1 MSGSKSSARGDRPD
15 LLTAA
20 IFVGVGALGLW
31 AGRTLD
37 IGSLASMGAGF
48 VPTIIC
54 WLLIGIGLWVGLLGL
69 RRDHTPIEPVKLRPI
84 LVITTSIIG
93 FAFIAAWLG
102 FVAASLFLIVASSL
116 AERETRVVETVLL
129 AIGLSIFGALVFVV
143 GLGVQIKLLPF

>member
-37 IGSLASMGAGF
+37 FGSLASMGAGF

-54 WLLIGIGLWVGLLGL
+54 WLLIVVGLWVGFLGL
-69 RRDHTPIEPVKLRPI
+69 RRAYAPIEPAKLRPI
-84 LVITTSIIG
+84 LVITASIIG
-93 FAFIAAWLG
+93 FAFVAAWLG
-102 FVAASLFLIVASSL
+102 FVAASLFLIVTSSI
-116 AERETRVVETVLL
+116 ADHEVRMFETLLL
-129 AIGLSIFGALVFVV
+129 AVGLSIFGALVFVV

>member
-37 IGSLASMGAGF
+37 FGSLASMGAGF

-69 RRDHTPIEPVKLRPI
+69 RRAYTPIEPAKLRPI
-84 LVITTSIIG
+84 LVITASIIG

-102 FVAASLFLIVASSL
+102 FVVASLFLIVASSL
-116 AERETRVVETVLL
+116 AERETRVFETVLL

>member
-20 IFVGVGALGLW
+20 IFVGVGVLGLW

-37 IGSLASMGAGF
+37 FGSLASMGAGF

-54 WLLIGIGLWVGLLGL
+54 WLLIGIGLWVGLLGM
-69 RRDHTPIEPVKLRPI
+69 RRGYTPIEPAKVRPI
-84 LVITTSIIG
+84 LVITASIVG

>member
-15 LLTAA
+15 LLTSA

-37 IGSLASMGAGF
+37 FGSLASMGPGF
-48 VPTIIC
+48 IPTIIC
-54 WLLIGIGLWVGLLGL
+54 WLLIGIGLWVGALGL
-69 RRDHTPIEPVKLRPI
+69 RRAMTPIEPVKLRPI
-84 LVITTSIIG
+84 LVITASIIG

-102 FVAASLFLIVASSL
+102 FVAATMFLIVLGSL
-116 AERETRVVETVLL
+116 AEREVRLKETLLL

-143 GLGVQIKLLPF
+143 GLGVQIRLLPF

>member
-15 LLTAA
+15 LLTAT

-37 IGSLASMGAGF
+37 FGSLASMGAGF

-69 RRDHTPIEPVKLRPI
+69 RRVYTPIEPAKLRPI
-84 LVITTSIIG
+84 LVITASIIG
-93 FAFIAAWLG
+93 FAYLATWLG
-102 FVAASLFLIVASSL
+102 FVAASFFLIVASSL
-116 AERETRVVETVLL
+116 AERETRLFETVML
-129 AIGLSIFGALVFVV
+129 AIGLSIFGAFVFVV

>member
-20 IFVGVGALGLW
+20 IFVGVGVLGLW

-37 IGSLASMGAGF
+37 FGSLASMGAGF

-54 WLLIGIGLWVGLLGL
+54 WLLIGIGLWVGLLGM
-69 RRDHTPIEPVKLRPI
+69 RRGYTPIEPAKLRPI
-84 LVITTSIIG
+84 LVITASIVG

-129 AIGLSIFGALVFVV
+129 AIGLTIFGALVFVV

>member
-20 IFVGVGALGLW
+20 IFVGVGVLGLW

-37 IGSLASMGAGF
+37 FGSLASMGAGF

-54 WLLIGIGLWVGLLGL
+54 WLLIGIGLWVGLLGM
-69 RRDHTPIEPVKLRPI
+69 RRGYTPIEPAKVRPI
-84 LVITTSIIG
+84 LVITASIVG

-129 AIGLSIFGALVFVV
+129 AIGLTIFGALVFVV

>member
-1 MSGSKSSARGDRPD
+1 MSGSKSNARGDRPD

-20 IFVGVGALGLW
+20 IFVGVGVLGLW

-37 IGSLASMGAGF
+37 FGSLASMGAGF

-69 RRDHTPIEPVKLRPI
+69 RRGYTPIEPAKLRPI
-84 LVITTSIIG
+84 FVITASIIG
-93 FAFIAAWLG
+93 FAFVAAWLG

>member
-20 IFVGVGALGLW
+20 IFVGVGVLGLW

-37 IGSLASMGAGF
+37 FGSLASMGAGF

-69 RRDHTPIEPVKLRPI
+69 RRGYTPIEPAKLRPI
-84 LVITTSIIG
+84 LVITASIVG